1 MAIQTIGIVGSGIM
15 GRGIAEVCILK
26 GYDVVLR
33 SRSTATAE
41 KCRAAV
47 QKRISGA
54 VARGKLEQATGDEA
68 LARLRATDDVHALAA
83 CDLVIETIVEDFEE
97 KAALF
102 RQLDEVVK
110 GDAVFA
116 TNTSTLS
123 VTELAVVTKRPERVV
138 GIHFFNPAPVMKLVE
153 VVPSLTTG
161 TDALLATKAFIASLD
176 KEAVEVK
183 DQAGFVVNALLFP
196 YLNHAVRLLDTGV
209 ATKEGIDSA
218 MRLGCG
224 HPMGPL
230 ALLDL
235 VGIDTSVAIMNALY
249 AEFAEPTFAP
259 APLLRRMV
267 AAGKLGRKTGE
278 GFYVYGND

>member
-1 MAIQTIGIVGSGIM
+1 MAIRTIGIVGSGIM

-41 KCRAAV
+41 KSRAAV
-47 QKRISGA
+47 EKRVAGA
-54 VARGKLEQATGDEA
+54 VARGKLEQGAGDEA
-68 LARLRATDDVHALAA
+68 LRRLRATDELHALAA

-102 RQLDEVVK
+102 RRLDEVVK
-110 GDAVFA
+110 GDAIFA

-138 GIHFFNPAPVMKLVE
+138 GVHFFNPAPVMKLVE
-153 VVPSLTTG
+153 IVPSLTTAKD
-161 TDALLATKAFIASLD
+161 TLLDTKAFVGSLE
-176 KEAVEVK
+176 KEVVEVK

-209 ATKEGIDSA
+209 ATKEGIDAA

-235 VGIDTSVAIMNALY
+235 VGVDTSVSIMNALY
-249 AEFAEPTFAP
+249 AEFADPSFAP
-259 APLLRRMV
+259 APLLKRMA
-267 AAGKLGRKTGE
+267 AAGKLGRKSGE
-278 GFYVYGND
+278 GFYSYGND